1 MRMVTGHELTE
12 KNKALLAE
20 QAQKRNMTITV
31 VGGYQQWKANGRI
44 VKKGEKS
51 LKLMA
56 PTSRKIEIAGQGQ
69 ERTYFNLASVF
80 DISQTEELQTS

>member
-1 MRMVTGHELTE
+1 MKMVTGHELTE
-12 KNKALLAE
+12 KNNALLAE

-31 VGGYQQWKANGRI
+31 VGGFQQWKANGRI

-56 PTSRKIEIAGQGQ
+56 PKSQKQ
-69 ERTYFNLASVF
+69 EQTRTYFNLISVF
-80 DISQTEELQTS
+80 DISQTEVLK